1 MQNYRRTKL
10 SCYCAYLTMSSI
22 FSLPPI
28 LFVTFHNMYGISY
41 TLLGTLVLINFCTQ
55 LAIDLVFTFFTK
67 YFKVKK
73 TVTVMPLLTT
83 AGLTLYAVLPTLF
96 PQYAFAG
103 LCIGTVF
110 FSVASGLCEC
120 FISPIIA
127 ACPSDNPE
135 RDMARL
141 HSLYAWGVFSV
152 VIISTAFLYI
162 FGTQNWMY
170 LTLFFA
176 ALPVISSVMFARSDM
191 PNMNMSGEKSGKS
204 HAKKGIALTILFGCI
219 FLGSASENVMTNW
232 ISGFMEN
239 ALSISKTWCD
249 IIGLALFALLL
260 GTTRTLYS
268 KYGKSISKVLLFGM
282 IGAVICYVTVGLSSG
297 TVLPLIACVITG
309 VCTSMLWPGT
319 LIFMEEN
326 LPGIGVAAYAL
337 MAAGGDMGASVA
349 PQLMGSMVDIVSSS
363 SLAVTLGN
371 SLGLTAEQVGMK
383 AGMLLSAVFPLLGI
397 AVVLIAIRFF
407 KKNKPS

>member
-152 VIISTAFLYI
+152 VLISTAFLYM
-162 FGTQNWMY
+162 FGTQNWM
-170 LTLFFA
+170 
-176 ALPVISSVMFARSDM
+176 
-191 PNMNMSGEKSGKS
+191 
-204 HAKKGIALTILFGCI
+204 
-219 FLGSASENVMTNW
+219 
-232 ISGFMEN
+232 
-239 ALSISKTWCD
+239 
-249 IIGLALFALLL
+249 
-260 GTTRTLYS
+260 
-268 KYGKSISKVLLFGM
+268 
-282 IGAVICYVTVGLSSG
+282 
-297 TVLPLIACVITG
+297 
-309 VCTSMLWPGT
+309 
-319 LIFMEEN
+319 
-326 LPGIGVAAYAL
+326 
-337 MAAGGDMGASVA
+337 
-349 PQLMGSMVDIVSSS
+349 
-363 SLAVTLGN
+363 
-371 SLGLTAEQVGMK
+371 
-383 AGMLLSAVFPLLGI
+383 
-397 AVVLIAIRFF
+397 
-407 KKNKPS
+407 